1 MVTYSD
7 RRVPRDSSV
16 GEAAQITVP
25 APAAGIDNG
34 RVDSDDLSRLI
45 ADLGAQV
52 NGLPENVPEVVPQ
65 LLALLDEN
73 DDPRAIAE
81 IVDALGVARDEA
93 ASLAVLP
100 YERHPDPVVRLAV
113 TQAVAAGA
121 ESAAAMEVAAA
132 ALIRLSR
139 DDVDAIRDWATFG
152 IGSILEIDNDE
163 VRAALFARLTDSSEG
178 VRDEAV
184 AGIARRRDTRAV
196 EIVADFLAEDTVGPL
211 VFEAAEYLADPR
223 LYDALHRRRD
233 LDPDS
238 ESLARALQACDR
250 ELQRARVERH
260 TAFLAALERA
270 FVECDMHTSPF
281 MYCERDLDFVLLSVT
296 SEPTQGWD
304 VDGLLERADGDVEVA
319 ARLVVSD
326 LAALD

>member
-1 MVTYSD
+1 
-7 RRVPRDSSV
+7 
-16 GEAAQITVP
+16 
-25 APAAGIDNG
+25 
-34 RVDSDDLSRLI
+34 VDSDDLSRLI

-65 LLALLDEN
+65 LLALFDES
-73 DDPRAIAE
+73 DDPRAVAE
-81 IVDALGVARDEA
+81 IIDALALARDEA

-121 ESAAAMEVAAA
+121 ESAAGMEVAAA

-139 DDVDAIRDWATFG
+139 DGVDAIRDWATFG
-152 IGSILEIDNDE
+152 IGSILEIDNDD
-163 VRAALFARLTDSSEG
+163 VRAALFARLTDSSKD

-211 VFEAAEYLADPR
+211 VFEAAEYLGDPR
-223 LYDALHRRRD
+223 LHEGLQRWRA
-233 LDPDS
+233 LDPDN
-238 ESLARALQACDR
+238 ELVLHALRACDRALQEERNNR
-250 ELQRARVERH
+250 ESALL
-260 TAFLAALERA
+260 TAVERA
-270 FVECDMHTSPF
+270 FAECGVETTPY
-281 MYCERDLDFVLLSVT
+281 MYCNRYDNSAVLSV
-296 SEPTQGWD
+296 SAKPDGGWN
-304 VDGLLERADGDVEVA
+304 VNGLINRASGDIEVA

-326 LAALD
+326 LELD